1 MKLLNKV
8 LLESRM
14 QTVNT
19 YEICFHG
26 QLDER
31 RARWFEGMTMT
42 HLPNGDTLLTGVLP
56 DQPALH
62 GVLSRIRDLG
72 LELVSVKKV

>member
-1 MKLLNKV
+1 
-8 LLESRM
+8 M
-14 QTVNT
+14 QTANT
-19 YEICFHG
+19 YEICFSG

-42 HLPNGDTLLTGVLP
+42 HLPNGDTLLTGALP

-62 GVLSRIRDLG
+62 GILSRIRDLG

>member
-1 MKLLNKV
+1 MEPSSHSPV
-8 LLESRM
+8 
-14 QTVNT
+14 
-19 YEICFHG
+19 YEIQFRG

-42 HLPNGDTLLTGVLP
+42 HLPNGDTLLTGPLP

-62 GVLSRIRDLG
+62 GILGRIRDLG
-72 LELVSVKKV
+72 LELLSVRRK